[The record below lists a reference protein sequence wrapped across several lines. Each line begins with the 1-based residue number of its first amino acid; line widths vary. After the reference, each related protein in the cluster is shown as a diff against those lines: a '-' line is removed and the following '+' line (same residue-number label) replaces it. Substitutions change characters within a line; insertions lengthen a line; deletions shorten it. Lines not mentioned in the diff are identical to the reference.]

1 MKLLK
6 QLSCFLVI
14 LGSLALIFLVSSQL
28 AQATVT
34 NGNIRYFKEVRNTS
48 ESSISSGSST
58 TTESSTTDTNSTSTD
73 STTTESST
81 TDTSSTSTESSTTES
96 TTTDS
101 TATDST
107 GTVDGTSSEEVI
119 IKPSGSSGS
128 GNFLKTNDTVNYIFV
143 VVGVIFVLI
152 AVYNLKKT

>member
-1 MKLLK
+1 MMKLLK

-81 TDTSSTSTESSTTES
+81 IDTSTESSTTES
-96 TTTDS
+96 T
-101 TATDST
+101 ATDST
-107 GTVDGTSSEEVI
+107 GTVDSTSSEEVI

>member
-1 MKLLK
+1 MMKLLK

-48 ESSISSGSST
+48 DSSISSGSST

-81 TDTSSTSTESSTTES
+81 TDTSSTSTESS
-96 TTTDS
+96 TTDS

>member
-48 ESSISSGSST
+48 DSSISSGSST

-81 TDTSSTSTESSTTES
+81 TDTSSTSTESS
-96 TTTDS
+96 TTDS